1 MRNLKIGATVGI
13 LVLAV
18 AGLLWAGGVLPVA
31 DGSPGQVVAA
41 RKAMM
46 QAIKLNM
53 GDIGKKFEAGALADI
68 AANGASVEVMGQLMP
83 PLYREKHESAYMGKG
98 KYFTGAS
105 PADFEAAAERFRAA
119 AQKIKDG
126 AAAGDKAAVAAG
138 VGEVQASCGGCHKAY
153 RGAF

>member
-1 MRNLKIGATVGI
+1 MRILKMWTGAGI

-31 DGSPGQVVAA
+31 DGSPQQVVAA

-46 QAIKLNM
+46 QAIKLNL
-53 GDIGKKFEAGALADI
+53 GDIGKKFEAGTLADI
-68 AANGASVEVMGQLMP
+68 AANAASVEVMGRVMP
-83 PLYREKHESAYMGKG
+83 PLYREKHESAYTGKG
-98 KYFTGAS
+98 KYFTGAA
-105 PADFEAAAERFRAA
+105 PADFEAAAETFRAA
-119 AQKIKDG
+119 AQKVNDG

-138 VGEVQASCGGCHKAY
+138 VGEVQASCGACHKAY

>member
-1 MRNLKIGATVGI
+1 MRQVKVWTVAGV

-18 AGLLWAGGVLPVA
+18 VGLLWAGGVLPVG
-31 DGSPGQVVAA
+31 DGSPQQVVAA

-46 QAIKLNM
+46 KAIKLNM
-53 GDIGKKFEAGALADI
+53 GDIGKKFEAGATADI

-83 PLYREKHESAYMGKG
+83 PLYREKHESAYTGKG
-98 KYFTGAS
+98 KYFTGAA

-153 RGAF
+153 RGKF